1 MIIIRE
7 ILDKDIKQLAKIYE
21 YFALNTTY
29 TYYSQRVSPQYM
41 KALLSGEGHFCLVA
55 EDGRKIVGYAH
66 ISPCNSIKRYRCE
79 IAIYLHPD
87 YIGKGVGT
95 KLALEAE
102 NCARRRGY
110 RKMQAA
116 ACSENYRSQKL
127 FDSLNYNRTELK
139 TAAAEKFGRILDTQF
154 FEKDI

>member
-1 MIIIRE
+1 MIKIRE
-7 ILDKDIKQLAKIYE
+7 FCDKDIKQLAKIYE
-21 YFALNTTY
+21 YYALNTIY

-41 KALLSGEGHFCLVA
+41 RALLSGEGHFCLVA
-55 EDGRKIVGYAH
+55 EDHKKIAGYAH
-66 ISPCNSIKRYRCE
+66 VSPCNSIRRYRCE

-95 KLALEAE
+95 MLVLEAE
-102 NCARRRGY
+102 NCARNRGY

-116 ACSENYRSQKL
+116 ACSENNRSQKL
-127 FDSLNYNRTELK
+127 FDSLNYKRTELR

-154 FEKDI
+154 FEKDK